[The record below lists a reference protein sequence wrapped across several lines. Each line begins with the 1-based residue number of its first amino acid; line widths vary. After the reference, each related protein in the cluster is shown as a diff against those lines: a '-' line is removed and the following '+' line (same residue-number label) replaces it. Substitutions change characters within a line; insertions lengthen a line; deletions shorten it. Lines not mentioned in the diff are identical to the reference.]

1 MRNFPQDKEVMIPCL
16 DAASVLILFNREN
29 GLLAGQL
36 GGLTFAFTELIVCN
50 LTNFTWTFYSQN
62 MDDPNVTSL
71 GGAIGAFFDYVDEN
85 RAIAR
90 ELGMIQGIIQN
101 IRNNFH
107 GQYSD
112 WAFGPVKNSLFAL
125 SSGSWNNQDS
135 RNAVDVVAEEGFIPL
150 DVALILEHGADE
162 KIAEESLQVIK
173 ALAFYSDNLRHK
185 VSDAGMFKALA
196 QVLVS
201 RSFDRGAV
209 CLVCQTLT
217 FLVGPATEVSP
228 YPDKTRQIPFDA
240 DIQARAGKDG
250 MVEVLLSRA
259 MSTEEMQHFEHGG
272 FNFNVDAA
280 YPAQQQCYQALQSM
294 AKDFTKPST
303 IANRRSC
310 NFAPRTL
317 ASRVRQAEGAFS
329 SEEVEARRRRL
340 GECFRLPAQAIKEAF
355 FEAYQW
361 HAALPSE
368 IRKSVVAGTDERGAA
383 SSEDEHQASAAHR
396 AEISATFSYLNFVR
410 WLCGL
415 PKVSFSASKQ
425 SACTVIS
432 EALLPRALETM
443 KVQRR
448 ASVTSPPE
456 IAPKAKPR
464 AKKMRPGSVV
474 PASPPVQLAQALA
487 DIAHQDAV
495 SVLQGE
501 GSLVS
506 AVEQSLA
513 AFRCSTGSQVADD
526 VEFPHALQRF
536 KVLWDL
542 EAAEANMQSPSVA
555 PRESSDAKAPPR
567 KLRQQESRAKKS
579 QMEA

>member
-1 MRNFPQDKEVMIPCL
+1 VVVTAPPHAHNRAVASAMKPLFAVLLSWIIFSVALEPTAIQEECSNSEDGVAFLQVAVESAARRGKRGQSCPDLRGLAENFAAAAAASGPAADRQKLLDNCQTVSDCVVSSDKALQDAWGSAGAVQAVVSAMRNFPQDKEVMIPCL

-36 GGLTFAFTELIVCN
+36 GGL
-50 LTNFTWTFYSQN
+50 NFTWTFYSQN

-112 WAFGPVKNSLFAL
+112 WAFEPVKNSLFAL
-125 SSGSWNNQDS
+125 SSGSWNNQ
-135 RNAVDVVAEEGFIPL
+135 DVVAEEGFIPL

-294 AKDFTKPST
+294 AKDSP
-303 IANRRSC
+303 ANQQQMIEAGIVQNIGDRWG
-310 NFAPRTL
+310 TM
-317 ASRVRQAEGAFS
+317 
-329 SEEVEARRRRL
+329 EE
-340 GECFRLPAQAIKEAF
+340 
-355 FEAYQW
+355 
-361 HAALPSE
+361 
-368 IRKSVVAGTDERGAA
+368 D
-383 SSEDEHQASAAHR
+383 
-396 AEISATFSYLNFVR
+396 
-410 WLCGL
+410 
-415 PKVSFSASKQ
+415 
-425 SACTVIS
+425 
-432 EALLPRALETM
+432 
-443 KVQRR
+443 
-448 ASVTSPPE
+448 
-456 IAPKAKPR
+456 AKPE
-464 AKKMRPGSVV
+464 ACKLV
-474 PASPPVQLAQALA
+474 A
-487 DIAHQDAV
+487 
-495 SVLQGE
+495 VLQQT
-501 GSLVS
+501 VAACS
-506 AVEQSLA
+506 A
-513 AFRCSTGSQVADD
+513 
-526 VEFPHALQRF
+526 
-536 KVLWDL
+536 
-542 EAAEANMQSPSVA
+542 
-555 PRESSDAKAPPR
+555 
-567 KLRQQESRAKKS
+567 
-579 QMEA
+579 